1 MSRIAFLSAFLLAS
15 SILAA
20 PPYPYR
26 QDRLPTVRLERHE
39 WANIV
44 AIGRTEIGDEPLKAA
59 FRAALGNER
68 ANRYIE
74 DQEGEP
80 FTKQDTHALVRELY
94 PLIPGAVE
102 ADPALATREDKT
114 DWIIAQARRCFVKV
128 ETGVAVPDDARI
140 AQVIH
145 YALDRVEEFELAGGT
160 LEKFPDP
167 PPDPEVPK
175 TITGQETG
183 FLWKPIGDNSKKLR
197 VLLPPQFTGLVNLNS
212 VELWH
217 AGSKIETLA
226 AIGPGNPIAGGP
238 REHFAGD
245 KQGGAYAAGV
255 QVRASAEAVT
265 WVWTVNK
272 PSGRAENLKAAPVS
286 EQVEQPQEPTPTPEQ
301 FSDSDRIKAG
311 ENK

>member
-26 QDRLPTVRLERHE
+26 ENRLPTVRLERHE

-59 FRAALGNER
+59 FRAALGDER

-102 ADPALATREDKT
+102 PNPPLATREDKT
-114 DWIIAQARRCFVKV
+114 DWIIAQARRCFVNV
-128 ETGVAVPDDARI
+128 EGGVAVPDDARI
-140 AQVIH
+140 AEVIH

-167 PPDPEVPK
+167 PPVPESDIPEGTTWLHHDVSSWPVTATLDASISGDKLILSYDKAK
-175 TITGQETG
+175 TWPATATTA
-183 FLWKPIGDNSKKLR
+183 GD
-197 VLLPPQFTGLVNLNS
+197 GLNANPWVF
-212 VELWH
+212 VELDGRWY
-217 AGSKIETLA
+217 AATFEWLRFGQTSKPLYTV
-226 AIGPGNPIAGGP
+226 
-238 REHFAGD
+238 AGD
-245 KQGGAYAAGV
+245 HVKVSPLSGDWRPSPGQRMGVMVSGLARAASRN
-255 QVRASAEAVT
+255 VRERSNISWIT
-265 WVWTVNK
+265 Y
-272 PSGRAENLKAAPVS
+272 P
-286 EQVEQPQEPTPTPEQ
+286 
-301 FSDSDRIKAG
+301 
-311 ENK
+311 